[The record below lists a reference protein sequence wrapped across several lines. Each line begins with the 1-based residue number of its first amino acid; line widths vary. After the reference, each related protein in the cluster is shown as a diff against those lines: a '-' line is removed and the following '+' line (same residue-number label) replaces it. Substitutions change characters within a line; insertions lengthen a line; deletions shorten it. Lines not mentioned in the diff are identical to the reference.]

1 LVAWLDGQSRTQL
14 YVSSAVMVA
23 GLAALSSAVG
33 SELALVI
40 FYLAPIGI
48 SSYFVGRRQGRWI
61 ALLSALSWTVMSA
74 ALRAG
79 PFPLAVTLGDGFNR
93 AVLFLVV
100 AELLGS
106 LRVAFD
112 HERELARTDPLTGV
126 ANLRAFNELAQQ
138 ELLRSRRYGRVFTVL
153 YLDLDGFKEIN
164 DTRGHAA
171 GDLVLQRVAAAIR
184 DALRR
189 TDLVAR
195 LGGDE
200 FGVLLPETGAE
211 SAGVVIGKL
220 QRALSLA
227 LTDAGWSVTASIG
240 AVTSIVAPDAVEALI
255 NRADRLTYR
264 SKELGKNQVTH
275 ETVTTWSS
283 MG

>member
-1 LVAWLDGQSRTQL
+1 
-14 YVSSAVMVA
+14 MVA

-33 SELALVI
+33 SELALVL

-48 SSYFVGRRQGRWI
+48 ASYFVGRRQGRWI
-61 ALLSALSWTVMSA
+61 ALLSALTWTVMA
-74 ALRAG
+74 AVLRLG
-79 PFPLAVTLGDGFNR
+79 PISWGATLGDGFNR

-100 AELLGS
+100 AELLSS

-112 HERELARTDPLTGV
+112 HQRDLARTDPLTGV
-126 ANLRAFNELAQQ
+126 ANLRAFNEQAEH
-138 ELLRSRRYGRVFTVL
+138 ELLRSRRYGRAFTVL

-171 GDLVLQRVAAAIR
+171 GDLVLQRVAAGIR
-184 DALRR
+184 DSLRR
-189 TDLVAR
+189 TDVVAR

-211 SAGVVIGKL
+211 PAGVVISKL
-220 QRALSLA
+220 QRALSASLA
-227 LTDAGWSVTASIG
+227 DAGWSVTASIG

-264 SKELGKNQVTH
+264 SKALGKNQVTH

-283 MG
+283 IG